1 MMNENGMVIMNGKLK
16 WLCKESWIIPGQHP
30 ANYLQMPGKTTQVNS
45 QDSQYSS
52 QLDVLWMM

>member
-1 MMNENGMVIMNGKLK
+1 MNENGMVIMNGKLK

-52 QLDVLWMM
+52 QLDVL